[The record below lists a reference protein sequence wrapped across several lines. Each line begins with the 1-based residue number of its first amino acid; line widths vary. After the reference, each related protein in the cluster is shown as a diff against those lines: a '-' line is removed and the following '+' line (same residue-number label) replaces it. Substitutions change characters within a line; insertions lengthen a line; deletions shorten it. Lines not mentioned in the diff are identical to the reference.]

1 MGVTANIDNLLRFD
15 KIRLFKLLE
24 ISYYAIISLMLT
36 ATITSV
42 LVDDDLNPHFFKS
55 YDYENT
61 NIVQLFMDILID
73 LVALVIYLYY
83 LHKILKCIPFIFNEL
98 NKNYV
103 PSMKGENIVGIGL
116 GSAII
121 LYPFLK
127 HPLSDKVESLIS
139 KIKNKDK

>member
-1 MGVTANIDNLLRFD
+1 MGVNANIDNLLRFD

-24 ISYYAIISLMLT
+24 ISYYAIISLFVT
-36 ATITSV
+36 GVITSV
-42 LVDDDLNPHFFKS
+42 LVDDDLNPYFFRS
-55 YDYENT
+55 YDYEKAH
-61 NIVQLFMDILID
+61 IFELIMDILID
-73 LVALVIYLYY
+73 LVVIVIYFYY
-83 LHKILKCIPFIFNEL
+83 LHKLLKCIPFIFGGI

-127 HPLSDKVESLIS
+127 HPLSDKVETLIS
-139 KIKNKDK
+139 KIKKLG